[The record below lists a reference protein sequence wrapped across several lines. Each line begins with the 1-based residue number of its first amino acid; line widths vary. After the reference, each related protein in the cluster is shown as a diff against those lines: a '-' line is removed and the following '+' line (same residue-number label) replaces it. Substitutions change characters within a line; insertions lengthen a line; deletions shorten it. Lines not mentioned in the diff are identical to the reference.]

1 MFSRVSPLIAAIV
14 LVLPLTAFG
23 QADSAREAAVDKL
36 IDAQA
41 AKAGDF
47 LDERALEALIGRFR
61 RTNPGVTEDVWSSV
75 KSEVK
80 LLFFRIL
87 SERDGPFSKAVRLAM
102 PQFTTREIEK
112 LVAIHTDPLF
122 VKYTDVTLTAMKS
135 PAGELALRMAIE
147 KSVVEMNDLVMKRG
161 LKPAY

>member
-1 MFSRVSPLIAAIV
+1 MFPRTSPFIAALV

-23 QADSAREAAVDKL
+23 QADPVREAAVDKL
-36 IDAQA
+36 IDVQA

-47 LDERALEALIGRFR
+47 LDERTLEALISRFR
-61 RTNPGVTEDVWSSV
+61 RTNPGVTEDVWRSV

-87 SERDGPFSKAVRLAM
+87 SEREGPFSKAVRQAM
-102 PQFTTREIEK
+102 PQFTTGEIEK

-122 VKYTDVTLTAMKS
+122 VKYTDATLAAIKS
-135 PAGELALRMAIE
+135 PAGELALLVAIE
-147 KSVVEMNDLVMKRG
+147 KSVVEMNDVVMKRG